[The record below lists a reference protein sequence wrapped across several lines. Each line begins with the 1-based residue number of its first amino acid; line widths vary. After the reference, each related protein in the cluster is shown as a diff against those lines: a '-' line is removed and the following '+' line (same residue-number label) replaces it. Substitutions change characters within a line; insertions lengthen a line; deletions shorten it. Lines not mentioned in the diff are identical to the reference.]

1 MLGTSRN
8 WLELGYIKARPY
20 YELAMPKGSKLV
32 SFLLLK
38 WIFHHFGRPK
48 TLRRW
53 CVHQPLGECQS
64 TWPWRFECQSREG
77 ACNLHVVLYILY
89 CHYCKSFAFA
99 SWYVMIWFAGI
110 FLGHSWEKKHSWI
123 MLLFT
128 PLNFNFQPTGCS
140 FWQATQM
147 KVPSL
152 GDAQV
157 TSAAPQSKH
166 WRFSPVLF
174 NAASSPLSLQDFLQQ
189 PFGTPTLGSL
199 QWMTTKCN
207 QRRPGL
213 PVFNVFLGVAVANLA
228 PTKCCKD

>member
-1 MLGTSRN
+1 
-8 WLELGYIKARPY
+8 
-20 YELAMPKGSKLV
+20 
-32 SFLLLK
+32 
-38 WIFHHFGRPK
+38 
-48 TLRRW
+48 
-53 CVHQPLGECQS
+53 
-64 TWPWRFECQSREG
+64 
-77 ACNLHVVLYILY
+77 
-89 CHYCKSFAFA
+89 
-99 SWYVMIWFAGI
+99 
-110 FLGHSWEKKHSWI
+110 

-228 PTKCCKD
+228 PTKFCKDWHLHTQRLHRFACKTRSWTSQPFQDKYAVTLKLEPLDAAESTINSTKWATASLVAKALPKAKVPKK